1 MLYQRVQTVHQ
12 GKSCFGNRP
21 SPIPWV
27 TRATLITEVGP
38 VGLIWVIMPGLSF
51 FCRASAFSTPANG
64 TNQSLYPVW
73 FAANVTFLTVLFMKD
88 LKRQFLQSEVLVYGE
103 HFLRMIKR
111 EKSFKSPQ
119 NHLARKAETCMKAF
133 SVSLDSSLFKS

>member
-1 MLYQRVQTVHQ
+1 M
-12 GKSCFGNRP
+12 
-21 SPIPWV
+21 
-27 TRATLITEVGP
+27 
-38 VGLIWVIMPGLSF
+38 GLIWVIMPGLSF

-73 FAANVTFLTVLFMKD
+73 FAANVTFLTVLFVKD
-88 LKRQFLQSEVLVYGE
+88 LKRQFLQSEVLVY
-103 HFLRMIKR
+103 FLRMIKR